1 MYSILYYHWLRCL
14 IDVMELT
21 INFVYFLNFSANVTV
36 EGSAFKVSPDDAVI
50 KNVPAVSLFVSIR
63 IHVTF
68 I

>member
-1 MYSILYYHWLRCL
+1 M
-14 IDVMELT
+14 LT

-36 EGSAFKVSPDDAVI
+36 ESSAFKVSPDDAVI

-63 IHVTF
+63 GHVTF